1 MCISRHDKWSLTVE
15 IEISQLRC
23 RRPDSDQYSATLW
36 VNEAAVPKISKAF
49 IGGSNCGILGYN
61 QVNAI
66 FVLLRSGRHTDTIC
80 SCMNKACSFH
90 MSIFFWG
97 VVHLE
102 DPFETKYAARLCTG
116 ADFAA
121 LWQHLKAWVSLF
133 IVFLHPNPCV
143 CGTWNRLKTDCKMC
157 SPCLDPV
164 PCSAAWKQYHVLWQ
178 ISGEPRKKPS
188 YLPLYWLFNRDP
200 YNGLLQSLC
209 DWVV

>member
-1 MCISRHDKWSLTVE
+1 
-15 IEISQLRC
+15 
-23 RRPDSDQYSATLW
+23 
-36 VNEAAVPKISKAF
+36 
-49 IGGSNCGILGYN
+49 
-61 QVNAI
+61 
-66 FVLLRSGRHTDTIC
+66 
-80 SCMNKACSFH
+80 

-116 ADFAA
+116 AHFAA

-164 PCSAAWKQYHVLWQ
+164 PCSAAWKQHDVLRQ
-178 ISGEPRKKPS
+178 KPFSHEKNPPTPTFHYTGCLIGILTMVYCNPYVIGS
-188 YLPLYWLFNRDP
+188 YNPLYTLNNQGVFHCSGSPKR
-200 YNGLLQSLC
+200 
-209 DWVV
+209 WVFAQDTSESGRV